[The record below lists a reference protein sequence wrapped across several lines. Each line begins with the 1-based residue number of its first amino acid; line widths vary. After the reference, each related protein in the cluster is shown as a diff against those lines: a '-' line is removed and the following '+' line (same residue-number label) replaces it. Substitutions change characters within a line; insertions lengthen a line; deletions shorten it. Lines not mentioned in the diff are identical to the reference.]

1 VSARD
6 LLDLVWIVPALPL
19 LGAAILLL
27 FGKRIGEPKAGWL
40 ATSMLGLAFVWSVV
54 MFIAMLTLPDE
65 ARTNTVNLFTWFP
78 AGALKVDIGFLTDP
92 LSVTWIMLVTGVGSL
107 IHLYAIGYMHG
118 DPRFSRFFAYLN
130 LFAASMLILVLGSS
144 FLVTFLGW
152 EGVGLC
158 SYLLISHWFERNRA
172 AVAGKKAFV
181 TNRVGDFCFMLGMF
195 FIIGSVGSLDYSAM
209 SLKAGSLPHT
219 TVTAIALL
227 LFVGC
232 VGKSAQIPLHVWL
245 PDAMEGP
252 TPVSALIH
260 AATMVTAGVYL
271 LCRAHPFFEASG
283 DAMTV
288 VAWVGAG
295 TALLA
300 GTVAL
305 VQPDIKRVLAYSTV
319 SQLGYM
325 FLACGIGAYQAAV
338 FMVIAHA
345 CYKGTLFL
353 GAGSVI
359 HGNEDNQD
367 LRRYGALRKFM
378 PFTAGAFI
386 LAWLAIAGIPP
397 FSGFFAKD
405 EIISDAYFSAD
416 YALWIVAVV
425 AAGITAI
432 YMTRETFLTFFG
444 NARFR
449 AALGASPVDGGDADE
464 PEDVRGHMAGAA
476 TATEEAHGDGHV
488 VHEISP
494 ESPTV
499 DYGAPA
505 PPARMEHDPHE
516 MPWTM
521 VVPSV
526 LLALLAAVVG
536 FLNMPFVNFEFLTD
550 WLDPVFR
557 GVEEHS
563 AESFVQGL
571 SLDIVSLTVA
581 TLGILF
587 AYFIYRR
594 GLADVDHDPLNERL
608 GPFGKLF
615 GHAYFFDEGI
625 SSAVGGPLRTGA
637 SWLADVFDL
646 KIVDGAVN
654 GVAWLFR
661 AGAERLRKVQT
672 GLVRQYALGIALGVV
687 LLLLYALARVGF

>member
-1 VSARD
+1 
-6 LLDLVWIVPALPL
+6 
-19 LGAAILLL
+19 
-27 FGKRIGEPKAGWL
+27 
-40 ATSMLGLAFVWSVV
+40 MFV
-54 MFIAMLTLPDE
+54 
-65 ARTNTVNLFTWFP
+65 
-78 AGALKVDIGFLTDP
+78 
-92 LSVTWIMLVTGVGSL
+92 
-107 IHLYAIGYMHG
+107 
-118 DPRFSRFFAYLN
+118 
-130 LFAASMLILVLGSS
+130 
-144 FLVTFLGW
+144 GW

-432 YMTRETFLTFFG
+432 YMTRETCLTFFG

-637 SWLADVFDL
+637 SWLSDVFDL
-646 KIVDGAVN
+646 KIIDGAVN

>member
-1 VSARD
+1 MAD
-6 LLDLVWIVPALPL
+6 
-19 LGAAILLL
+19 
-27 FGKRIGEPKAGWL
+27 
-40 ATSMLGLAFVWSVV
+40 
-54 MFIAMLTLPDE
+54 
-65 ARTNTVNLFTWFP
+65 N
-78 AGALKVDIGFLTDP
+78 
-92 LSVTWIMLVTGVGSL
+92 
-107 IHLYAIGYMHG
+107 
-118 DPRFSRFFAYLN
+118 
-130 LFAASMLILVLGSS
+130 LVL
-144 FLVTFLGW
+144 LFLGW

-158 SYLLISHWFERNRA
+158 SYLLIGFWYSDRWNA
-172 AVAGKKAFV
+172 YCGSKAFIV
-181 TNRVGDFCFMLGMF
+181 NRIGDCGFVLGIFAIFWTADTVVVRELQHHTAAFDGRMLWGMPLVGL
-195 FIIGSVGSLDYSAM
+195 A
-209 SLKAGSLPHT
+209 T
-219 TVTAIALL
+219 LL
-227 LFVGC
+227 LFVGAT
-232 VGKSAQIPLHVWL
+232 GKSAQIPLHVWL

-288 VAWVGAG
+288 VAWIGAG

-367 LRRYGALRKFM
+367 LRRYGALRKLM

-444 NARFR
+444 NPRFR
-449 AALGASPVDGGDADE
+449 AGMGPDVVVAAGAGAETEE
-464 PEDVRGHMAGAA
+464 PDDVEGHMAV
-476 TATEEAHGDGHV
+476 AHAV
-488 VHEISP
+488 NEISP

-499 DYGAPA
+499 DYGTPA
-505 PPARMEHDPHE
+505 PPAKLEHDPHE

-526 LLALLAAVVG
+526 VLALLAAVVG
-536 FLNMPFVNFEFLTD
+536 FLNMPFVNFEFLTE

-557 GVEEHS
+557 GVEEHN
-563 AESFVQGL
+563 ATSFVQGL
-571 SLDIVSLTVA
+571 TLDVVSVTVA

-587 AYFIYRR
+587 GIMVYRR
-594 GLADVDHDPLNERL
+594 GLADVDHDPLNDRL
-608 GPFGKLF
+608 GPIGKLF

-625 SSAVGGPLRTGA
+625 SRLVGGPLRKGA
-637 SWLADVFDL
+637 TWLSDFFDL
-646 KIVDGAVN
+646 KIIDGAVN
-654 GVAWLFR
+654 GVAWLVR
-661 AGAERLRKVQT
+661 SAGDSLRRVQT
-672 GLVRQYALGIALGVV
+672 GLVRQYALGIVLGVA
-687 LLLLYALARVGF
+687 LLLLYAIARVGF

>member
-6 LLDLVWIVPALPL
+6 LLDTVWIIPALPL
-19 LGAAILLL
+19 LGAMILLF

-40 ATSMLGLAFVWSVV
+40 ATTMLGGSFVWSIV
-54 MFIAMLTLPDE
+54 MLLATLSLPDD
-65 ARTNTVNLFTWFP
+65 ARANTVKLFTWIP
-78 AGALKVDIGFLTDP
+78 AGALEVNLGFLTDP
-92 LSVTWIMLVTGVGSL
+92 LSVTWILLVTGVGSL

-118 DPRFSRFFAYLN
+118 DPRFTRFFAYLN

-158 SYLLISHWFERNRA
+158 SYLLISHWFERERA
-172 AVAGKKAFV
+172 SVAGKKAFV
-181 TNRVGDFCFMLGMF
+181 TNRVGDMGFMIAMF
-195 FIIGSVGSLDYSAM
+195 FIIGAVGSLDYSAM
-209 SLKAGSLPHT
+209 DAGASGLAST
-219 TVTAIALL
+219 TATAIALL

-288 VAWVGAG
+288 VAWVGG
-295 TALLA
+295 LTALLA

-325 FLACGIGAYQAAV
+325 FLACGLGAYQSAV

-359 HGNEDNQD
+359 HGNRDNQD
-367 LRRYGALRKFM
+367 LRIMGALKKFM
-378 PFTAGAFI
+378 PFTALAFI
-386 LAWLAIAGIPP
+386 VAWLAIVGIPP
-397 FSGFFAKD
+397 LSGFFAKD
-405 EIISDAYFSAD
+405 EIISDAYYTHD
-416 YALWIVAVV
+416 YALWIIALAGAAVT
-425 AAGITAI
+425 GF

-444 NARFR
+444 NERFR
-449 AALGASPVDGGDADE
+449 AALGANPVDSEAEAEAVDAPVPVAAKVAD
-464 PEDVRGHMAGAA
+464 DLAG
-476 TATEEAHGDGHV
+476 HGDGHAD
-488 VHEISP
+488 HEISP
-494 ESPTV
+494 VSPTV
-499 DYGAPA
+499 DYGTPA
-505 PPARMEHDPHE
+505 PEPFLTEPPHE

-521 VVPSV
+521 VVPSLV
-526 LLALLAAVVG
+526 LAALAATIG
-536 FLNMPFVNFEFLTD
+536 FINLPFKNLEFLTE
-550 WLDPVFR
+550 WLDPVFE
-557 GVEEHS
+557 GVEDHGPS
-563 AESFVQGL
+563 SFVEGA
-571 SLDIVSLTVA
+571 SLELLAVVIALT
-581 TLGILF
+581 GILF
-587 AYFIYRR
+587 AYSLYRR
-594 GLADVDHDPLNERL
+594 GLQDRDADPFQQRL
-608 GPFGKLF
+608 GPVAHLF
-615 GHAYFFDEGI
+615 GHAYYFDDGI
-625 SSAVGGPLRTGA
+625 SRLVGGPIRGA
-637 SWLADVFDL
+637 AQWLSGVFDL
-646 KIVDGAVN
+646 KIIDGAVN
-654 GVAWLFR
+654 GVARLFGL
-661 AGAERLRKVQT
+661 AGAGLRKLQT
-672 GLVRQYALGIALGVV
+672 GLVRQYALGVVLGVV